1 LLGKREKGMR
11 TDAVTTP
18 VTMELTLYAKER
30 RVSNLWVEEI
40 ETPSVLTSEEFAG
53 T

>member
-1 LLGKREKGMR
+1 MR